1 MSGYEI
7 KPRQFKNAK
16 TIGVTIKSSKSK
28 NKKIDIFN
36 KENKKIGSIGGV
48 RSSKTLIKNDEAGKN
63 RFYGDYATYLDT
75 IGKEKANIKK
85 TAYLAR
91 HAKEPKMKD
100 GKRTNSYYSD
110 IILWS

>member
-16 TIGVTIKSSKSK
+16 SIGVTIKSSKSK

-63 RFYGDYATYLDT
+63 RFYNDYIFYLNT
-75 IGKEKANIKK
+75 LSKKEANIKRK
-85 TAYLAR
+85 NYLAR